1 MAIRGSFFYG
11 WVVVGVM
18 CVVMILV
25 YGVRHSFSVFFPPI
39 LDEFGWGRGETAV
52 MLSLHLFFYGVAA
65 PVVGTITDWWHPR
78 RILLIGVVIL
88 SSAVAMCSLATSL
101 WHFYLIFGLFTPI
114 GLACCGSPV
123 VNPTIANWFSK
134 NRGLALGVAQMG
146 GGLSFVYIIYPE
158 FVMSIAGWRTAY
170 VAMGVTMLIILIP
183 LVYFFYRYHPR
194 EKGLMAYGLKE
205 LIPEKSEDL
214 AGAVRAEKL
223 EWTLSA
229 AMRTPQLWL
238 MVVSQTFFWG
248 TGCYLILAHVGKF
261 TQDAGYSGLFA
272 ASMFALYGVSMVLGQ
287 LSAAIS
293 DWIGREVT
301 VVIAVGLCIVGL
313 VALLSVIDNTEPW
326 RLYVYAISFGFGAG
340 LQAPTIFAGAAD
352 LFYGKHFGSINGIV
366 LAGMG
371 IGGAFGPWVGGYLY
385 DLSGTYQDAFILSAA
400 TFIVSAVTFV
410 FSAPRKGIT
419 RHSLP
424 SDHRA

>member
-1 MAIRGSFFYG
+1 MPVRGSLFYG
-11 WVVVGVM
+11 WVVVAVM

-52 MLSLHLFFYGVAA
+52 MLSLHLFFYGLAA
-65 PVVGTITDWWHPR
+65 PVIGTITDWWHPR
-78 RILLIGVVIL
+78 RILLIGTVIL
-88 SSAVAMCSLATSL
+88 SSAAALCSLATQL
-101 WHFYLIFGLFTPI
+101 WHFYLIFGLVTPI

-146 GGLSFVYIIYPE
+146 GGLSFVYVVYPE
-158 FVMSIAGWRTAY
+158 FIMSIAGWRTAY

-183 LVYFFYRYHPR
+183 LVHFFYRYHPR
-194 EKGLMAYGLKE
+194 EKGLIAHGLSEPTPDK
-205 LIPEKSEDL
+205 PETQEN
-214 AGAVRAEKL
+214 AVQAKNQ

-229 AMRTPQLWL
+229 AVRTPQLWL
-238 MVVSQTFFWG
+238 MVLSQTFFWG

-261 TQDAGYSGLFA
+261 AQDAGYSGLFA
-272 ASMFALYGVSMVLGQ
+272 ASMFALYGVSMVVGQ

-301 VVIAVGLCIVGL
+301 VVIATGLCVVGLAV
-313 VALLSVIDNTEPW
+313 LLSVVDNSEPW
-326 RLYVYAISFGFGAG
+326 RLYFYAISFGLGAG

-352 LFYGKHFGSINGIV
+352 LFYGRHFGSINGVV

-371 IGGAFGPWVGGYLY
+371 FGGAIGPWVGGYLY
-385 DLSGTYQDAFILSAA
+385 DLSGTYQQAIILSAA
-400 TFIVSAVTFV
+400 TFIVAAITFF
-410 FSAPRKGIT
+410 FSAPRKGISPPT
-419 RHSLP
+419 LR
-424 SDHRA
+424 

>member
-1 MAIRGSFFYG
+1 MTARGSLFYG
-11 WVVVGVM
+11 WVVVAVM

-52 MLSLHLFFYGVAA
+52 MLSLHLFFYGLAA
-65 PVVGTITDWWHPR
+65 PVIGTITDWWHPR
-78 RILLIGVVIL
+78 RILLIGTVIL
-88 SSAVAMCSLATSL
+88 SSAAALCSLATQL
-101 WHFYLIFGLFTPI
+101 WHFYLIFGLVTPI

-146 GGLSFVYIIYPE
+146 GGLSFVYVIYPE
-158 FVMSIAGWRTAY
+158 FIMSMAGWRTAY

-183 LVYFFYRYHPR
+183 LVHFFYRYHPR
-194 EKGLMAYGLKE
+194 EKGLIAYGLSE
-205 LIPEKSEDL
+205 PTPDNPESQ
-214 AGAVRAEKL
+214 ANAVQAKNK
-223 EWTLSA
+223 EWTLA
-229 AMRTPQLWL
+229 AAIRTRQLWL
-238 MVVSQTFFWG
+238 MVLSQTFFWG

-261 TQDAGYSGLFA
+261 AQDAGYSGLFA
-272 ASMFALYGVSMVLGQ
+272 ASMFALYGVSMVVGQ

-301 VVIAVGLCIVGL
+301 VVIATALCVVGLAV
-313 VALLSVIDNTEPW
+313 LLSVVDNSEPW
-326 RLYVYAISFGFGAG
+326 RLYLYAISFGLGAG

-352 LFYGKHFGSINGIV
+352 LFYGRHFGSINGVV

-371 IGGAFGPWVGGYLY
+371 FGGAIGPWVGGYLY
-385 DLSGTYQDAFILSAA
+385 DLSGTYQQAIILSAA
-400 TFIVSAVTFV
+400 TFIVSAITFF
-410 FSAPRKGIT
+410 FSAPRKGI
-419 RHSLP
+419 S
-424 SDHRA
+424 

>member
-1 MAIRGSFFYG
+1 MTARGSLFYG
-11 WVVVGVM
+11 WVVVAVM

-52 MLSLHLFFYGVAA
+52 MLSLHLFFYGLAA
-65 PVVGTITDWWHPR
+65 PVIGTITDWWHPR
-78 RILLIGVVIL
+78 RILLIGAVIL
-88 SSAVAMCSLATSL
+88 SSAAALCSLATQL
-101 WHFYLIFGLFTPI
+101 WHFYLIFGLVTPI

-146 GGLSFVYIIYPE
+146 GGLSFVYVIYPE
-158 FVMSIAGWRTAY
+158 FIMSMAGWRTAY

-183 LVYFFYRYHPR
+183 LVHFFYRYHPR
-194 EKGLMAYGLKE
+194 EKGLIAYGLSE
-205 LIPEKSEDL
+205 ATPDNPESQ
-214 AGAVRAEKL
+214 ANAVQAKNK
-223 EWTLSA
+223 EWTLA
-229 AMRTPQLWL
+229 AAIRTRQLWL
-238 MVVSQTFFWG
+238 MVLSQTFFWG

-261 TQDAGYSGLFA
+261 AQDAGYSGLFA
-272 ASMFALYGVSMVLGQ
+272 ASMFALYGVSMVVGQ

-301 VVIAVGLCIVGL
+301 VVIATALCVVGLAV
-313 VALLSVIDNTEPW
+313 LLSVVDNSEPW
-326 RLYVYAISFGFGAG
+326 RLYLYAISFGLGAG

-352 LFYGKHFGSINGIV
+352 LFYGRHFGSINGVV

-371 IGGAFGPWVGGYLY
+371 FGGAIGPWVGGYLY
-385 DLSGTYQDAFILSAA
+385 DLSGTYQQAIILSAA
-400 TFIVSAVTFV
+400 TFIVSAITFF
-410 FSAPRKGIT
+410 FSAPRKGI
-419 RHSLP
+419 S
-424 SDHRA
+424 

>member
-1 MAIRGSFFYG
+1 MTARGSLFYG
-11 WVVVGVM
+11 WVVVAVM

-52 MLSLHLFFYGVAA
+52 MLSLHLFFYGLAA
-65 PVVGTITDWWHPR
+65 PVIGTITDWWHPR

-88 SSAVAMCSLATSL
+88 SSAAALCSLATQL
-101 WHFYLIFGLFTPI
+101 WHFYLIFGLVTPI

-158 FVMSIAGWRTAY
+158 FIMSMAGWRTAY

-183 LVYFFYRYHPR
+183 LVHFFYRYHPR
-194 EKGLMAYGLKE
+194 EKGLIAYGLSE
-205 LIPEKSEDL
+205 ATPDNPESQ
-214 AGAVRAEKL
+214 ANAVQAKNK
-223 EWTLSA
+223 EWTLA
-229 AMRTPQLWL
+229 AAIRTRQLWL
-238 MVVSQTFFWG
+238 MVLSQTFFWG

-261 TQDAGYSGLFA
+261 AQDAGYSGLFA
-272 ASMFALYGVSMVLGQ
+272 ASMFALYGVSMVVGQ

-301 VVIAVGLCIVGL
+301 VVIATGLCVVGLAV
-313 VALLSVIDNTEPW
+313 LLSVVDNSEPW
-326 RLYVYAISFGFGAG
+326 RLYLYAISFGLGAG

-352 LFYGKHFGSINGIV
+352 LFYGRHFGSINGVV

-371 IGGAFGPWVGGYLY
+371 FGGAIGPWVGGYLY
-385 DLSGTYQDAFILSAA
+385 DLSGTYQQAIILSAA
-400 TFIVSAVTFV
+400 TFIVSAITFF
-410 FSAPRKGIT
+410 FSAPRKGI
-419 RHSLP
+419 S
-424 SDHRA
+424 

>member
-1 MAIRGSFFYG
+1 MTARGSLFYG
-11 WVVVGVM
+11 WVVVAVM

-52 MLSLHLFFYGVAA
+52 MLSLHLFFYGLAA
-65 PVVGTITDWWHPR
+65 PVIGTITDWWHPR
-78 RILLIGVVIL
+78 RILLIGTVIL
-88 SSAVAMCSLATSL
+88 SSAAALCSLATQL
-101 WHFYLIFGLFTPI
+101 WHFYLIFGLVTPI

-146 GGLSFVYIIYPE
+146 GGLSFVYVIYPE
-158 FVMSIAGWRTAY
+158 FIMSMAGWRTAY

-183 LVYFFYRYHPR
+183 LVHFFYRYHPR
-194 EKGLMAYGLKE
+194 EKGLIAYGLSE
-205 LIPEKSEDL
+205 ATPDNPESQ
-214 AGAVRAEKL
+214 ANAVQAKNK
-223 EWTLSA
+223 EWTLA
-229 AMRTPQLWL
+229 AAIRTRQLWL
-238 MVVSQTFFWG
+238 MVLSQTFFWG

-261 TQDAGYSGLFA
+261 AQDAGYSGLFA
-272 ASMFALYGVSMVLGQ
+272 ASMFALYGVSMVVGQ

-301 VVIAVGLCIVGL
+301 VVIATALCVVGLAV
-313 VALLSVIDNTEPW
+313 LLSVVDNSEPW
-326 RLYVYAISFGFGAG
+326 RLYLYAISFGLGAG

-352 LFYGKHFGSINGIV
+352 LFYGRHFGSINGVV

-371 IGGAFGPWVGGYLY
+371 FGGAIGPWVGGYLY
-385 DLSGTYQDAFILSAA
+385 DLSGTYQQAIILSAA
-400 TFIVSAVTFV
+400 TFIVSAITFF
-410 FSAPRKGIT
+410 FSAPRKGI
-419 RHSLP
+419 S
-424 SDHRA
+424 

>member
-1 MAIRGSFFYG
+1 
-11 WVVVGVM
+11 
-18 CVVMILV
+18 
-25 YGVRHSFSVFFPPI
+25 
-39 LDEFGWGRGETAV
+39 
-52 MLSLHLFFYGVAA
+52 
-65 PVVGTITDWWHPR
+65 
-78 RILLIGVVIL
+78 
-88 SSAVAMCSLATSL
+88 
-101 WHFYLIFGLFTPI
+101 
-114 GLACCGSPV
+114 
-123 VNPTIANWFSK
+123 
-134 NRGLALGVAQMG
+134 
-146 GGLSFVYIIYPE
+146 
-158 FVMSIAGWRTAY
+158 
-170 VAMGVTMLIILIP
+170 
-183 LVYFFYRYHPR
+183 
-194 EKGLMAYGLKE
+194 
-205 LIPEKSEDL
+205 
-214 AGAVRAEKL
+214 VRAEKL

-352 LFYGKHFGSINGIV
+352 LFYGKHFGSINGVV

-410 FSAPRKGIT
+410 FAAPRKGIT